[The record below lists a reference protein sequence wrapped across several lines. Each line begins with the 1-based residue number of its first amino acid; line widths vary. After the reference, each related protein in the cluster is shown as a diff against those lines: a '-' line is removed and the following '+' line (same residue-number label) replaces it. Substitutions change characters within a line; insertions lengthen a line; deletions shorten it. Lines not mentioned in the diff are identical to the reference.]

1 MIRSYE
7 EFREKL
13 ADWGRLHL
21 KRTETGVFMGEE
33 AAEELWQRL
42 GLEDYVERLYML
54 CRDDARGIAENEM
67 GVDLVGL
74 EGSGDLPDEFWAT
87 VQKGVEAGLGGCWDE
102 VMRTALEEAL
112 LRAGIPIGD

>member
-33 AAEELWQRL
+33 AAEDLWQRL
-42 GLEDYVERLYML
+42 DLEDYAERLYML
-54 CRDDARGIAENEM
+54 CRDDARGIAKEM
-67 GVDLVGL
+67 GVNLVAL
-74 EGSGDLPDEFWAT
+74 EQRDQLPEQFWAT
-87 VQKGVEAGLGGCWDE
+87 VKKGVEAGLGGCWDE